1 MGLFWGSTRDY
12 LGNTYKLPNGLPWL
26 GCLVTL
32 QVKGYLGGH
41 LWAYRLFKDYI
52 GSYLSKFDLD
62 ERVPSVLH
70 KGY

>member
-1 MGLFWGSTRDY
+1 MGLH
-12 LGNTYKLPNGLPWL
+12 K
-26 GCLVTL
+26 
-32 QVKGYLGGH
+32 
-41 LWAYRLFKDYI
+41 RLFKDYI